1 MPEAEVGI
9 CMTQLATGR
18 ASDAAT
24 TVDALIDHV
33 EQLHG
38 TVEPDPVWWALHLR
52 ALLCQGRVADAVA
65 DARRHRAVHHDELD
79 RTRWVVATIGGVMP
93 GQPGPRRASV
103 SPLPARTWQ
112 AWLGDLRALLIRNG
126 QGSLAAALQGAEEQQ
141 DPAQRTRGTPERPSV
156 WLPERAETTARGIG
170 RPSPGVLVRSGAAG
184 ARELARR
191 IVTREWLDVVAEV
204 AEREPIDDVLVVAP
218 SMTSLRERALRVA
231 AARNPRL
238 PEVRTAPPEPTP
250 PRLRGRATLVYL
262 GRRARV
268 RREWAD
274 WLVDARVI
282 VFDGSRR
289 PAVPALLDDLLDTE
303 FELAALDGDRSGYHV
318 LRHRLTRQAWL
329 RAVEGRSDMG
339 PVEESANSAG
349 SGRP

>member
-1 MPEAEVGI
+1 
-9 CMTQLATGR
+9 
-18 ASDAAT
+18 
-24 TVDALIDHV
+24 
-33 EQLHG
+33 
-38 TVEPDPVWWALHLR
+38 
-52 ALLCQGRVADAVA
+52 
-65 DARRHRAVHHDELD
+65 
-79 RTRWVVATIGGVMP
+79 VVATIGGVMP